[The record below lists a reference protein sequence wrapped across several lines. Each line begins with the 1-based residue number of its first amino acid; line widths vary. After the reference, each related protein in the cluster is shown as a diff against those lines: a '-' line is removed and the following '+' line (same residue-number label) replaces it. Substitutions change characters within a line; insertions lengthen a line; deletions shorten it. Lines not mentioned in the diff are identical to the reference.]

1 MCFLVKVFFIALISI
16 GVQAVESDRQNSG
29 HHQAEGNGHPA
40 VEPKNRM
47 LTDYAFPQVKLTRED
62 GKEVQFP
69 AEVDDGR
76 SVVMTFIFTTCRT
89 ICPIMSHVFAN
100 LQKKLGANVDQVHMV
115 SITIDPEYDTPARL
129 ADYAKS
135 LKAGKQWNHYT
146 GDLKSIIRVEKAFD
160 VYAGDKMNH
169 LQVYYLRSRGSDQWV
184 RLQGYIDADDLLRE
198 LAL

>member
-76 SVVMTFIFTTCRT
+76 SVVMTFIFPALPPDCSASTNATPVGNSFT
-89 ICPIMSHVFAN
+89 SIYAAINMPLKIIMSCN
-100 LQKKLGANVDQVHMV
+100 C
-115 SITIDPEYDTPARL
+115 
-129 ADYAKS
+129 
-135 LKAGKQWNHYT
+135 
-146 GDLKSIIRVEKAFD
+146 
-160 VYAGDKMNH
+160 
-169 LQVYYLRSRGSDQWV
+169 
-184 RLQGYIDADDLLRE
+184 
-198 LAL
+198 